1 MTVSQSAAY
10 RRFTTYCCEAF
21 NILRKYAPLV
31 INMHSL
37 MKDASIPDFVKTG
50 GDAIPLSRG
59 IDGRRC
65 ALTGCVRGGAERGIN
80 VLLERF
86 RLDMTDE
93 DAVQHFQDLMD
104 ESVTSLMPKLCV
116 PAPPWRP
123 PPVAVRLRRSAHAQ
137 CVCGQDGGCARLGYL
152 LEVRRFCGA
161 GDSGAAICGCVCEC
175 QHTTVARLCGAAG
188 AEGCQAEPI

>member
-116 PAPPWRP
+116 PAPLGARRPWLFVCGGP
-123 PPVAVRLRRSAHAQ
+123 LTE

-152 LEVRRFCGA
+152 LEVRRCCGA

-188 AEGCQAEPI
+188 ADGCQAEPI

>member
-1 MTVSQSAAY
+1 MSQSAAY

-59 IDGRRC
+59 VDGWRC

-123 PPVAVRLRRSAHAQ
+123 PPVAVRLRRSAHGVRLRAGRRLRTPGLPTGGEAVLAIGCCHLRV
-137 CVCGQDGGCARLGYL
+137 CV
-152 LEVRRFCGA
+152 
-161 GDSGAAICGCVCEC
+161 
-175 QHTTVARLCGAAG
+175 
-188 AEGCQAEPI
+188 

>member
-116 PAPPWRP
+116 PAPP
-123 PPVAVRLRRSAHAQ
+123 VAVLFVCGGPLTE

-152 LEVRRFCGA
+152 LEVRRCW
-161 GDSGAAICGCVCEC
+161 
-175 QHTTVARLCGAAG
+175 R
-188 AEGCQAEPI
+188 